1 MELALLIL
9 KIKLKSLSTKLV
21 IQIIFNNNTKA
32 VLPSIYIR
40 SSSHLQ
46 YNHSEYPKRRGKKE
60 TFPSTAS
67 LSRCS
72 AQAPMTNNEHTDWL
86 ACYASSHIIC
96 LNIASFSNYLSMFA
110 PFPFPGNS
118 GMPGFLLPLHRWRR

>member
-1 MELALLIL
+1 VFESDTELTEEEEESDCHAYIIKRKMELALLIL

-21 IQIIFNNNTKA
+21 IQRIFNNNTKA

-60 TFPSTAS
+60 RLFPPQPA
-67 LSRCS
+67 
-72 AQAPMTNNEHTDWL
+72 
-86 ACYASSHIIC
+86 
-96 LNIASFSNYLSMFA
+96 
-110 PFPFPGNS
+110 
-118 GMPGFLLPLHRWRR
+118 